1 MHTKTCNMFAES
13 NEDMPIISG
22 MARTQLERER
32 TMSKLAYEVTM
43 ITEYDNGEVITHE
56 PRYFARRENAVAH
69 AHHYTEVA
77 ENNGTFT
84 GEWRQ
89 EWSIVED
96 SPMIRITANVQTVTI
111 EEIEEQL

>member
-1 MHTKTCNMFAES
+1 MHT
-13 NEDMPIISG
+13 
-22 MARTQLERER
+22 
-32 TMSKLAYEVTM
+32 KLAYEVTM